1 MAIIQKIFEKICFLV
16 FAILNIFNFYFKIR
30 FLGNLLNKVKV
41 FLLKLSGA
49 KIGSNSFIHSNVFI
63 LNPRNLEIGDNS
75 IIGANSEIFNYSK
88 FIIGDNVDIGTQ
100 LYVNTNNHNVS
111 NPNLKLNNK
120 INPISK
126 KIEIG
131 NDVWLGAR
139 VSILSGVV
147 VNSRVVVGAGSLV
160 TRNLDSGYIY
170 AGVPAKKINQ
180 LTSK

>member
-1 MAIIQKIFEKICFLV
+1 MLIIQKIFEKICFLI
-16 FAILNIFNFYFKIR
+16 FATLNIFNFYFKIR
-30 FLGNLLNKVKV
+30 FLGNLFNIIKVN
-41 FLLKLSGA
+41 LLRSSGA
-49 KIGSNSFIHSNVFI
+49 KIGSNSIIHSNVFI
-63 LNPRNLEIGDNS
+63 LNPKNLEIGDNS

-111 NPNLKLNNK
+111 NPDLKLNNK

-126 KIEIG
+126 KIEIS

-147 VNSRVVVGAGSLV
+147 INERVVVGAGSVV
-160 TRNLDSGYIY
+160 TKNLNSGYIY

-180 LTSK
+180 LTIK